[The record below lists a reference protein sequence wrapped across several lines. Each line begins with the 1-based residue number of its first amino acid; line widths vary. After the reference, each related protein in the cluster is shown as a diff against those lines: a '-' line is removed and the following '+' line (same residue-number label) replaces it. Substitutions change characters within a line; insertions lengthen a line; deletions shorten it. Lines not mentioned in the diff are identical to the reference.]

1 PWSAGT
7 SGSSR
12 LACGTTGAGGGRAP
26 TDGGGSRVGGRA
38 VGCRGAGTAGRLAV
52 SPDGT
57 TGRAAA
63 WVAGLRPLILSI
75 ASLILSHPVVA
86 TANSAKSA
94 IVLRR
99 MTSLHG
105 LEDAGAVQAAQQCL
119 VATLRVGHDP
129 HHVARHAADSRDV
142 VRRSVRVVPDVP
154 PHHPRV
160 GFELGCR
167 ARGGHVT
174 PVAVRDRQ
182 HQLLAQRRQTRERR

>member
-1 PWSAGT
+1 MAPVPSEAQGASRWGRGT
-7 SGSSR
+7 PGPGGGG
-12 LACGTTGAGGGRAP
+12 APTAGGVPGV
-26 TDGGGSRVGGRA
+26 GGGA
-38 VGCRGAGTAGRLAV
+38 AGCRGAGTTGRMAV

-57 TGRAAA
+57 AGRAAA
-63 WVAGLRPLILSI
+63 CVAGLRPLILSI

-94 IVLRR
+94 SVLRR

-154 PHHPRV
+154 PYHPSV
-160 GFELGCR
+160 GLELGR
-167 ARGGHVT
+167 GARVRHV
-174 PVAVRDRQ
+174 A
-182 HQLLAQRRQTRERR
+182 

>member
-1 PWSAGT
+1 MGRVSSETWGT
-7 SGSSR
+7 SR
-12 LACGTTGAGGGRAP
+12 LGWGTTGACGGRDP

-38 VGCRGAGTAGRLAV
+38 AGCRGAGTTGRMAV

-94 IVLRR
+94 SVLRR

-154 PHHPRV
+154 PYHPSV
-160 GFELGCR
+160 GLELGR
-167 ARGGHVT
+167 GARVRHV
-174 PVAVRDRQ
+174 A
-182 HQLLAQRRQTRERR
+182 